1 MEQIELRPMD
11 LVTIALLLVTLLLLI
26 RTFVLGGK
34 LKRLRKS
41 YNRFMS
47 GTEIEDLE
55 HVIVEL
61 KERLHDQEQNQL
73 QLKETIDQLVRAL
86 HAKKGNI
93 GIHRYNPFTNSGSN
107 LSFSLAIVND
117 GEDGLVLSGLHSRD
131 QTYIYAKPVKKG
143 ESEYALTEEERKA
156 ISLASQR
163 E

>member
-1 MEQIELRPMD
+1 MNQIDLRPMD

-41 YNRFMS
+41 YTRFMS
-47 GTEIEDLE
+47 GTEVEDLE
-55 HVIVEL
+55 HIIVGL
-61 KERLHDQEQNQL
+61 KERLHTQEQNYAVLMEGMEQIARTL
-73 QLKETIDQLVRAL
+73 RT
-86 HAKKGNI
+86 KKGNI
-93 GIHRYNPFTNSGSN
+93 GIHRYNPFTDSGSD

-117 GEDGLVLSGLHSRD
+117 VEDGLVLSGLHSRD

-143 ESEYALTEEERKA
+143 ESEYTLTQEERKA